1 MQRPVPWKPI
11 AIATT
16 ALSLVLALLLLPACC
31 CRGRATAPMAAPEKV
46 NPPLIGTQDIPTP
59 TEAQAKAPVE
69 AEMHNVWFHIDP
81 IAYMDIHQLRGE
93 MVAKEPGAPV
103 NFDNKTTFVMT
114 VDTARVGMKSQSLD
128 ILMNRYI
135 FDYAGTPLKNLHVTP
150 EGKQLKQEGI
160 VHKILDIP

>member
-1 MQRPVPWKPI
+1 MV
-11 AIATT
+11 
-16 ALSLVLALLLLPACC
+16 
-31 CRGRATAPMAAPEKV
+31 APEKV

-59 TEAQAKAPVE
+59 TEAQAKAPVQ

-81 IAYMDIHQLRGE
+81 VAYLDIHQLRGE

-128 ILMNRYI
+128 ILMNQYI
-135 FDYAGTPLKNLHVTP
+135 FNDAGTPLKNL
-150 EGKQLKQEGI
+150 
-160 VHKILDIP
+160 